1 MKSFLLLLL
10 AISVIGLYTS
20 LVFEI
25 GMRTGIEMA
34 QEARRH
40 EYRSE

>member
-1 MKSFLLLLL
+1 MKSILITLL
-10 AISVIGLYTS
+10 IITTIGLYTV

-34 QEARRH
+34 QEASRH
-40 EYRSE
+40 VC